1 MYKCWL
7 EVSHSPLGGLS
18 WHVLLV
24 PILRVLGFNVPSDYP
39 LEVVT
44 PSMSGIY
51 VLGRYVGILRWIY

>member
-7 EVSHSPLGGLS
+7 EVSQIPLGGRS

-24 PILRVLGFNVPSDYP
+24 PILRVLGFIAPVDYP

-44 PSMSGIY
+44 PSKSGIY
-51 VLGRYVGILRWIY
+51 VLGRYAGILRWIY